1 MGLKGVSIFVILI
14 LLKPFYEKL
23 FPYADLLIIAVALIL
38 CIWYLE
44 EYFNCLREGIHL
56 EIEGNKNNLEKFE
69 GYAIK
74 KFDEIEAAFA
84 ETHNRLGNTEAALV
98 SKILEMNN
106 NVDGRFNDVFVASN
120 ETRENINEMHSSLKT
135 RISSVS
141 ENVDK
146 TIGISYQKIEDA
158 QNKLAS
164 DLGIAKN
171 DVEKQFN
178 IVLEKDREIKENL
191 NTLQNDVEKQFD
203 TVLEKDRETKEN
215 LSTLQNDVIFH
226 IDKVGNNGNKISS
239 EQTERLHDAINA
251 VNKMAGEQFITTL
264 NGLKDLHLLS
274 EKNAASAVNK
284 VAEVKEK
291 QDELMDALQN
301 VKKELVMGEENKHK
315 DLGDRIVAL
324 NNDIGKKHEVL
335 SKNLLEVGNIFEK
348 RFQSAE
354 EKQNEFK
361 NLQKEIQ
368 QDNKKN
374 FEIINSSTKQQ
385 SSEQNNLVKEA
396 IKGIASVGTT
406 VALLKGDL
414 SETVTNV
421 REDIIMAVNNSK
433 SGLDKVLSEK
443 FEDLTDEV
451 AENQKATDNS
461 FVESMNVKAQLA
473 QIMEDLVNNI
483 SEQRI
488 QVSGVEK
495 IIRDVEDKVDVQN
508 IQVDNIEQVL
518 QNIAGVN
525 GNEEPEIRTE
535 TFEDKNEHTLLIN
548 TLKDNLLQ
556 YSELRDRNRIVFAS
570 FYENG
575 KLVASKSFDDNGRV
589 VAENKFY
596 ENGELKERKTYYVKN
611 GKTEVEVE
619 SF

>member
-1 MGLKGVSIFVILI
+1 MKSLVETMGLKGASIFVILI

-38 CIWYLE
+38 CFWYLE
-44 EYFNCLREGIHL
+44 EYFNYLREGIHL

-69 GYAIK
+69 GHAIK
-74 KFDEIEAAFA
+74 KFGEIESAFA

-164 DLGIAKN
+164 DLGVAKN

-178 IVLEKDREIKENL
+178 AMLEKDREIKENL
-191 NTLQNDVEKQFD
+191 NTLQNDVEKQFN
-203 TVLEKDRETKEN
+203 TVFEKDRETKEN
-215 LSTLQNDVIFH
+215 LSTLQNDVI
-226 IDKVGNNGNKISS
+226 S
-239 EQTERLHDAINA
+239 EQTKRLHDAINA
-251 VNKMAGEQFITTL
+251 VNKMASEQFTTTL
-264 NGLKDLHLLS
+264 NGLKDLHILS
-274 EKNAASAVNK
+274 EKNAVSAVNK

-291 QDELMDALQN
+291 QDELMDALHN

-315 DLGDRIVAL
+315 ELGDRIVAL

-335 SKNLLEVGNIFEK
+335 NKNLLEVGNIFEK
-348 RFQSAE
+348 KFQSAE
-354 EKQNEFK
+354 ERQNEFTK
-361 NLQKEIQ
+361 LQKEIQ

-374 FEIINSSTKQQ
+374 FEIINSSTKHQ
-385 SSEQNNLVKEA
+385 SGEQNNLVKEA

-414 SETVTNV
+414 SKTVTNV

-443 FEDLTDEV
+443 FEDLTDEM
-451 AENQKATDNS
+451 AENQKAIDNS

-488 QVSGVEK
+488 QVNGVEK
-495 IIRDVEDKVDVQN
+495 IIHDVEDKVDVQN
-508 IQVDNIEQVL
+508 VQVDNIEQVL
-518 QNIAGVN
+518 QNINGVN
-525 GNEEPEIRTE
+525 SNEEPEIRTE

-575 KLVASKSFDDNGRV
+575 KLVASKSFDDNGSV

-596 ENGELKERKTYYVKN
+596 DNGELKERKTYYVKN